1 MYSLAFFCTFLFV
14 IIFCILAKKWAD
26 FEVKN
31 GVRWR
36 RSIRSAAGWRLLLTL
51 LLFFLI
57 VSLFCACLFGFQIW
71 VRLYRCKRLSRVKIF
86 RLEDKR
92 GREMCIYCW
101 LKVLTSAFIIYQI
114 EKHFVSIFPSNLLNQ
129 LSNPLKVPLFG
140 GKTSFTFIYTLLY
153 VLILRK
159 RLRCFGYIH
168 AECEYV
174 DEIFDCVNIWKSKV
188 YKRRT
193 RKTFLFCILQ
203 IKCTYLLDKCT

>member
-92 GREMCIYCW
+92 GREIVH
-101 LKVLTSAFIIYQI
+101 LLLI
-114 EKHFVSIFPSNLLNQ
+114 EGFDQRVHHLPNRKALCLHFSVNSTQS
-129 LSNPLKVPLFG
+129 
-140 GKTSFTFIYTLLY
+140 TF
-153 VLILRK
+153 K
-159 RLRCFGYIH
+159 PP
-168 AECEYV
+168 
-174 DEIFDCVNIWKSKV
+174 
-188 YKRRT
+188 
-193 RKTFLFCILQ
+193 
-203 IKCTYLLDKCT
+203 